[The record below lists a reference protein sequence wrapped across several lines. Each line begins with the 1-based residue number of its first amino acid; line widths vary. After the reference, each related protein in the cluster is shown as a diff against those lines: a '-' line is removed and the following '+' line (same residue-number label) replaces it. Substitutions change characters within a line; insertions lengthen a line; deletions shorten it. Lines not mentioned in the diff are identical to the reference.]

1 MKDIVTILKDV
12 GAIITDSHFVGT
24 QGRHMPAY
32 INKDALLLHT
42 KYVSEVGKLFAEK
55 FKNKN
60 IEVVVAPAVA
70 GIPFSQWTAHHLS
83 KIYRREVLSA
93 FTEKTPE
100 NDQIFKR
107 DYDAVVK
114 NKRVL
119 IVEDTTTAGSSVK
132 KIIKTVKNAGGKIVG
147 VCVMV
152 NRDPKLVNTKS
163 IGVPFSSLGVL
174 KIPSYEAKDCPL
186 CKCGVPVNTKFGHG
200 KKFLEE
206 QKSKSNDHRQIQPKS

>member
-1 MKDIVTILKDV
+1 MNKVIKLLTKV
-12 GAIITDSHFVGT
+12 GAIMSNSHFVGT

-70 GIPFSQWTAHHLS
+70 GIPFSQWTSHHLS

-119 IVEDTTTAGSSVK
+119 I
-132 KIIKTVKNAGGKIVG
+132 
-147 VCVMV
+147 
-152 NRDPKLVNTKS
+152 
-163 IGVPFSSLGVL
+163 
-174 KIPSYEAKDCPL
+174 
-186 CKCGVPVNTKFGHG
+186 
-200 KKFLEE
+200 
-206 QKSKSNDHRQIQPKS
+206 